1 MRAYAVCQRLRLAS
15 APLAIA
21 ALSFVGLTL
30 AGCASQQNPQVY
42 RDNIRL
48 ENDNTQLR
56 SQVQRQNTQIHDL
69 QKQLAAK
76 TPRVA
81 TLPPSRLAE
90 LFTLDHI
97 AIGSA
102 TRLAR
107 FAPGH
112 GMGFR
117 VFVKT
122 RMADGEPLPVGGS
135 VDIEAFDLK
144 AATGHRLLGHWKFGP
159 TRVLASW
166 YGMFGLNQ
174 FAFDCPLKALPM
186 HHVITFHVT
195 FTDALT
201 GHIFTAQ
208 RAITLGSLKPQ

>member
-1 MRAYAVCQRLRLAS
+1 MRAYAARVRLGFAA

-21 ALSFVGLTL
+21 ALGLLGL
-30 AGCASQQNPQVY
+30 ALTGCAAQQNPQVY

-48 ENDNTQLR
+48 ENSNAQLR

-76 TPRVA
+76 TPRMA

-97 AIGSA
+97 AVGSA

-135 VDIEAFDLK
+135 VVIQAFDLK

-174 FAFDCPLKALPM
+174 FAFDCPFKALPT
-186 HHVITFHVT
+186 HHAITFYVT

-208 RAITLGSLKPQ
+208 RAIRLSSLKPQ